1 MLVWSADVLTALKGQ
16 AKLHAKKV
24 EKIDGVVEKILRSFV
39 VVGGKRSPVEKRSA
53 SSI

>member
-1 MLVWSADVLTALKGQ
+1 MLVRSADILTALKGQ

-24 EKIDGVVEKILRSFV
+24 EKIDGVVEKILCSF

-53 SSI
+53 SI